1 MRLHPFWPVSC
12 MLIWGTAC
20 TFGPIEYVPVNLE
33 PHVKNAVPAPDAAEV
48 VLPEGGKTLY
58 VVVGDDDL
66 DWVRYTWELSD
77 SGRLGEGTTEG
88 RVYDRDDYPVEEA
101 NVFYL
106 EDDPL
111 YDGQTL
117 KWTMSDFDT
126 GIGDDLRDFSLT
138 FTWTVVVP

>member
-1 MRLHPFWPVSC
+1 M
-12 MLIWGTAC
+12 
-20 TFGPIEYVPVNLE
+20 
-33 PHVKNAVPAPDAAEV
+33 
-48 VLPEGGKTLY
+48 
-58 VVVGDDDL
+58 
-66 DWVRYTWELSD
+66 
-77 SGRLGEGTTEG
+77 
-88 RVYDRDDYPVEEA
+88 
-101 NVFYL
+101 FYL

>member
-1 MRLHPFWPVSC
+1 MRLHSFWPVSC
-12 MLIWGTAC
+12 SLVLATAC
-20 TFGPIEYVPVNLE
+20 TFGPIEYVTVNLE
-33 PHVKNAVPAPDAAEV
+33 PDIKNVVPPADAGEV
-48 VLPEGGKTLY
+48 VVPEGGKTLY

-88 RVYDRDDYPVEEA
+88 RVYDADNYPIEEA
-101 NVFYL
+101 NVFFL
-106 EDDPL
+106 EDLAL

-117 KWTMSDFDT
+117 KWTVSDFDT

-138 FTWTVVVP
+138 YSWTVVVP